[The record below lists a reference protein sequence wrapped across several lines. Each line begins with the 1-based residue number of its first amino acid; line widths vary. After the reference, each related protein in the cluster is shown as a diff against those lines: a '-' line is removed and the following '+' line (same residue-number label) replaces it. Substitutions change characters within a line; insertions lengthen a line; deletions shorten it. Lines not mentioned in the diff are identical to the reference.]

1 VALIQASQMNETELL
16 DSIEDMSPQAQ
27 CLLLIVIGNH
37 LREAVDDGRANIML
51 LQQAADHL
59 TMLLE
64 HGPQVHGKQ

>member
-1 VALIQASQMNETELL
+1 MNETELL

-51 LQQAADHL
+51 LKQAADHL
-59 TMLLE
+59 RVLVE
-64 HGPQVHGKQ
+64 HGAAVYRKQ